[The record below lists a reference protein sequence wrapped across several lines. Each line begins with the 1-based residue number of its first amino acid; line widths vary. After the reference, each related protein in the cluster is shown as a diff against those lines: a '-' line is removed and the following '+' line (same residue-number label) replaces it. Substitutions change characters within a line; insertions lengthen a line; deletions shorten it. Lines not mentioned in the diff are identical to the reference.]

1 MPFGKGV
8 PMRRSSRFRASTLL
22 LAVVLSAAPAFAR
35 GHQPVPP
42 AEVHGFLSS
51 LWNALSGLLPMHTK
65 GRGTIDPNGGLTDGR
80 STIDPNGGLTD
91 GRGTIDPD
99 GAATIPAT
107 TDGRAGL
114 DPNG

>member
-1 MPFGKGV
+1 MPFGKGF

-35 GHQPVPP
+35 GPQPVPP

-51 LWNALSGLLPMHTK
+51 LWTALGGLLPMLTK
-65 GRGTIDPNGGLTDGR
+65 GR
-80 STIDPNGGLTD
+80 STIDPDGLTD
-91 GRGTIDPD
+91 GRGTIDPN
-99 GAATIPAT
+99 GATTAPVT

>member
-1 MPFGKGV
+1 
-8 PMRRSSRFRASTLL
+8 MRRSSRFRASTLL

-35 GHQPVPP
+35 GPQPVAP

-51 LWNALSGLLPMHTK
+51 LWNALGGLLPMFTK
-65 GRGTIDPNGGLTDGR
+65 GRDTIDPN
-80 STIDPNGGLTD
+80 GLTD

-99 GAATIPAT
+99 GFTDGRSTIDPNGAATAPVT

-114 DPNG
+114 DPDG

>member
-1 MPFGKGV
+1 
-8 PMRRSSRFRASTLL
+8 MRRSSRFRASTLL

-35 GHQPVPP
+35 GPQPVPP

-51 LWNALSGLLPMHTK
+51 LWNALGGLLPMLTK
-65 GRGTIDPNGGLTDGR
+65 
-80 STIDPNGGLTD
+80 

-99 GAATIPAT
+99 GAATVPVT

>member
-1 MPFGKGV
+1 
-8 PMRRSSRFRASTLL
+8 MRRNSRFCASTLL

-35 GHQPVPP
+35 GPQPVPP

-51 LWNALSGLLPMHTK
+51 LWNALGGLLPMFTK
-65 GRGTIDPNGGLTDGR
+65 GR
-80 STIDPNGGLTD
+80 STIDPNGLTD
-91 GRGTIDPD
+91 GRAGMDPD
-99 GAATIPAT
+99 GAATAPAT

>member
-51 LWNALSGLLPMHTK
+51 LWNSLGGLLPALTK
-65 GRGTIDPNGGLTDGR
+65 GR

-99 GAATIPAT
+99 GAVTVPAT

-114 DPNG
+114 DPDG